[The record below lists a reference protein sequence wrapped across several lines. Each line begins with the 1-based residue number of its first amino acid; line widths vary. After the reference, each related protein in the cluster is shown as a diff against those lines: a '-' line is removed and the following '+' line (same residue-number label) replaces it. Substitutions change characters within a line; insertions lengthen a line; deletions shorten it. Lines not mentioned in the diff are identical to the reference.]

1 MPHPE
6 PQQLERFMRGESPCD
21 ECRFIV
27 RHLLTG
33 CPECRVITRR
43 VWELADHPLQR
54 VPSLSPVAIES
65 KPRPVVWV

>member
-6 PQQLERFMRGESPCD
+6 PHQLERFMRGESPRD
-21 ECRFIV
+21 ECRLIV

-33 CPECRVITRR
+33 CPECAVIARR
-43 VWELADHPLQR
+43 IWALAERPLR
-54 VPSLSPVAIES
+54 RLPLSPISVKS